1 MALGTVGNAE
11 DATMI
16 VIMTV
21 IRSFGNAEDATMIV
35 IIRVVIL
42 IIFMTIVIIGIIFI
56 IVIMIVIIISS
67 LPSIHFKC
75 GVRHP
80 W

>member
-1 MALGTVGNAE
+1 
-11 DATMI
+11 MI

-21 IRSFGNAEDATMIV
+21 IRSFGTAEGATMIV
-35 IIRVVIL
+35 IIRVITL
-42 IIFMTIVIIGIIFI
+42 IIFMMIVITVIAFI

-67 LPSIHFKC
+67 LSFIHFKC

-80 W
+80 